1 MSNYGISVG
10 DEYEWEC
17 KNDSSILITKITPQF
32 ITFDIA
38 YRCVCRYDSH
48 CDSISGVRKK
58 VKECAYGSTCSYFS
72 FPDDGNKWCFNMA
85 KKNIYTIVPDYL

>member
-17 KNDSSILITKITPQF
+17 KNDSSILITKITSQF
-32 ITFDIA
+32 ITFNMV
-38 YRCVCRYDSH
+38 YRNSKYCPPQGLDL
-48 CDSISGVRKK
+48 VRKK

-72 FPDDGNKWCFNMA
+72 FPDDGNKWCFSKA
-85 KKNIYTIVPDYL
+85 KKHINTIVPDYL